1 MKTKRSPSK
10 DHALHLVRDLKVP
23 PAGFNARTASER
35 KLLSYGLPLR
45 PDPEKHPTQ
54 AALWDSVAALP
65 LRFVR
70 PPLVPLP
77 DHPRSRIRDRVV
89 PDTGNRLFDGVKHQL
104 DLIRI
109 PLCWIAVETSSNWS
123 GAYVSRPASEP
134 LITVTGQWTVP
145 NVSPP
150 NSAWTGTGFKDGTY
164 ICAVWVGLDGDHG
177 TTDVLQA
184 GTSSVVTVNGGRVTS
199 RSCFAWIEWF
209 GNSSTPES
217 DFPVNPGE
225 TIFCIV
231 CAPFG
236 GAHGLAMF
244 TNKTTGLAM
253 NYPIDAPAGVTLS
266 GNIAEWIVED
276 PTQTANNKLYPFPN
290 YGVTTFRH
298 CSAGSK
304 NLSLKLGNACPIE
317 LVDASR
323 KVISEPRF
331 DSDTGLTCT
340 YLS

>member
-1 MKTKRSPSK
+1 
-10 DHALHLVRDLKVP
+10 
-23 PAGFNARTASER
+23 
-35 KLLSYGLPLR
+35 
-45 PDPEKHPTQ
+45 
-54 AALWDSVAALP
+54 
-65 LRFVR
+65 
-70 PPLVPLP
+70 
-77 DHPRSRIRDRVV
+77 
-89 PDTGNRLFDGVKHQL
+89 
-104 DLIRI
+104 
-109 PLCWIAVETSSNWS
+109 
-123 GAYVSRPASEP
+123 
-134 LITVTGQWTVP
+134 VTGQWTVP

-150 NSAWTGTGFKDGTY
+150 SSAWTGTGFKDGTY
-164 ICAVWVGLDGDHG
+164 MCAVWVGLDGDHG

-184 GTSSVVTVNGGRVTS
+184 GTNSVVTVKGGQVTS
-199 RSCFAWIEWF
+199 RSYFAWIEWF
-209 GNSSTPES
+209 GDTSTPES

-276 PTQTANNKLYPFPN
+276 PGQSANKLYPFPN

-304 NLSLKLGNACPIE
+304 NVSLKLGNACPIE